1 MAAQIKIW
9 LLAFRPKT
17 LWAAVAPVLVGTALA
32 AREGSVRPLV
42 TVAILAAAVLIQVGA
57 NLANDVY
64 DYLKGADAQGRLGP
78 ARVTARGLLAPS
90 QVKAG
95 MVLVFGL
102 AIMIGFYLAWVGG
115 WPIVLIGLASIAVAI
130 AYTGGPW
137 PLGYHGL
144 GDLLVFLFF
153 GVVAVFGSV
162 YLHTGLF
169 LPASLWGAIPM
180 GALATAILVVNNYRD
195 IDTDLRAGKRTLAV
209 RLGRR
214 GTRVEYI
221 GLLVL
226 AYLVPVIYL
235 IAHQGSP
242 YLLLPLL
249 TLPLAWVNIRSL
261 LTTVEGGPLNTT
273 LARTAG
279 LQILYGCLFS
289 LGLLL

>member
-1 MAAQIKIW
+1 MAKFKIW
-9 LLAFRPKT
+9 LMAFRPKT

-42 TVAILAAAVLIQVGA
+42 TGAILAAAILIQVGA

-64 DYLKGADAQGRLGP
+64 DYLKGADTQGRPGP
-78 ARVTARGLLAPS
+78 VRVTQSGLLAPS

-102 AIMIGFYLAWVGG
+102 AIMIGFYLVWVGG
-115 WPIVLIGLASIAVAI
+115 WPIVVIGLVSIAVAI
-130 AYTGGPW
+130 VYTGGPW
-137 PLGYHGL
+137 PFGYYGL
-144 GDLLVFLFF
+144 GDVMVFIFF
-153 GVVAVFGSV
+153 GIVAVFGTV
-162 YLHTGLF
+162 YLNTDVF
-169 LPASLWGAIPM
+169 LPASLWGAVPM

-195 IDTDLRAGKRTLAV
+195 IDTDRRAGKRTLAV

-214 GTRVEYI
+214 GTRLEYI
-221 GLLVL
+221 GLVVL
-226 AYLVPVIYL
+226 AYLVPPIYL
-235 IAHQGSP
+235 AASQGSP
-242 YLLLPLL
+242 YLLLPYL

-261 LTTVEGGPLNTT
+261 LTTVEGGPLNAT
-273 LARTAG
+273 LARTAR

>member
-1 MAAQIKIW
+1 MAKFKIW
-9 LLAFRPKT
+9 LMAFRPKT

-42 TVAILAAAVLIQVGA
+42 TVAILGAAILIQVGA

-64 DYLKGADAQGRLGP
+64 DYLKGADTQGRLGP
-78 ARVTARGLLAPS
+78 ARVTERGLLAPA

-115 WPIVLIGLASIAVAI
+115 WPIVVIGLVSIAVAI
-130 AYTGGPW
+130 AYTGGPR
-137 PLGYHGL
+137 PFGYYGL
-144 GDLLVFLFF
+144 GDVMVFLFF
-153 GVVAVFGSV
+153 GIVAVGGTV
-162 YLHTGLF
+162 YLHTGVF
-169 LPASLWGAIPM
+169 LPASLWGAVPM

-214 GTRVEYI
+214 GTRLEYI
-221 GLLVL
+221 GLVVL
-226 AYLVPVIYL
+226 AYLVPPIYL
-235 IAHQGSP
+235 AASQGSP
-242 YLLLPLL
+242 LLLLPYL

-261 LTTVEGGPLNTT
+261 LRTVEGGALNAT
-273 LARTAG
+273 LARTAR

>member
-1 MAAQIKIW
+1 MTQLNIW
-9 LLAFRPKT
+9 LQAFRPKT

-32 AREGSVRPLV
+32 AGEGHVRPLV
-42 TVAILAAAVLIQVGA
+42 TVAILGAAVLIQIGA

-64 DYLKGADAQGRLGP
+64 DYLKGADTQGRLGP
-78 ARVTARGLLAPS
+78 ARVTERGLLTPA

-115 WPIVLIGLASIAVAI
+115 WPIVAIGLVSIAVAI

-137 PLGYHGL
+137 PFGYYGL
-144 GDLLVFLFF
+144 GDLMVFLFF
-153 GVVAVFGSV
+153 GVVAVYGTV
-162 YLHTGLF
+162 YLITDVF
-169 LPASLWGAIPM
+169 LPASLWGAVPM

-214 GTRVEYI
+214 GTRLEYI

-226 AYLVPVIYL
+226 AYLVPGTYWVV
-235 IAHQGSP
+235 QGGSP
-242 YLLLPLL
+242 LVLLPYL
-249 TLPLAWVNIRSL
+249 TLPLAWINIRSL
-261 LTTVEGGPLNTT
+261 LITVDGQALNVT

-279 LQILYGCLFS
+279 LQLLYAGLFA
-289 LGLLL
+289 LGLLV

>member
-1 MAAQIKIW
+1 MAKFKIW
-9 LLAFRPKT
+9 LMAFRPKT

-42 TVAILAAAVLIQVGA
+42 TVAILGAAILIQVGA

-64 DYLKGADAQGRLGP
+64 DYLKGADTQGRLGP
-78 ARVTARGLLAPS
+78 ARVTERGLLAPA

-115 WPIVLIGLASIAVAI
+115 WPIVVIGLVSIAVAI
-130 AYTGGPW
+130 AYTGGPR
-137 PLGYHGL
+137 PFGYYGL
-144 GDLLVFLFF
+144 GDVMVFLFF
-153 GVVAVFGSV
+153 GIVAVFGTV
-162 YLHTGLF
+162 YLNTDVF
-169 LPASLWGAIPM
+169 LPASLWGAVPM

-195 IDTDLRAGKRTLAV
+195 IDTDRRAGKRTLAV

-214 GTRVEYI
+214 GTRLEYI
-221 GLLVL
+221 GLVVL
-226 AYLVPVIYL
+226 AYLVPPVYFV
-235 IAHQGSP
+235 AGEGSP
-242 YLLLPLL
+242 LLLLPYL

-261 LTTVEGGPLNTT
+261 LRTVEGGGLNAT
-273 LARTAG
+273 LARTAR

>member
-1 MAAQIKIW
+1 MVKIKIW
-9 LLAFRPKT
+9 LLASRPKT

-32 AREGSVRPLV
+32 AGEGHVRPLV
-42 TVAILAAAVLIQVGA
+42 TVAILGAAVLIQVGA

-64 DYLKGADAQGRLGP
+64 DYLKGADTLGRLGP
-78 ARVTARGLLAPS
+78 ARVTERGLLTPA

-95 MVLVFGL
+95 MMLVFGL

-115 WPIVLIGLASIAVAI
+115 WPIVVIGLVSIAVAL

-137 PLGYHGL
+137 PFGYYGL
-144 GDLLVFLFF
+144 GDLVVFLFF
-153 GVVAVFGSV
+153 GIVAVVGTV
-162 YLHTGLF
+162 YLHTGVF

-209 RLGRR
+209 RLGRK
-214 GTRVEYI
+214 GTRLEYI

-226 AYLVPVIYL
+226 AYLVPAVYL
-235 IAHQGSP
+235 AAQQGSP
-242 YLLLPLL
+242 LLLLPYL

-261 LTTVEGGPLNTT
+261 LTTVAGGPLNAT
-273 LARTAG
+273 LARTAR

-289 LGLLL
+289 MGLLL

>member
-1 MAAQIKIW
+1 MTQLNIW
-9 LLAFRPKT
+9 LQAFRPKT

-32 AREGSVRPLV
+32 AGEGHVRPLV
-42 TVAILAAAVLIQVGA
+42 TVAILGAAVLIQIGA

-64 DYLKGADAQGRLGP
+64 DYLKGADTQGRLGP
-78 ARVTARGLLAPS
+78 ARVTERGLLTPA

-115 WPIVLIGLASIAVAI
+115 WPIVAIGLVSIAVAI

-137 PLGYHGL
+137 PFGYYGL
-144 GDLLVFLFF
+144 GDLMVFLFF
-153 GVVAVFGSV
+153 GVVAVYGTV
-162 YLHTGLF
+162 YLITDVF
-169 LPASLWGAIPM
+169 LPASLWGAVPM

-214 GTRVEYI
+214 GTRLEYI

-226 AYLVPVIYL
+226 AYLVPGTYWVV
-235 IAHQGSP
+235 QGGSS
-242 YLLLPLL
+242 LVLLPYL
-249 TLPLAWVNIRSL
+249 TLPLAWINIRSL
-261 LTTVEGGPLNTT
+261 LITVDGQALNVT

-279 LQILYGCLFS
+279 LQLLYAGLFA
-289 LGLLL
+289 LGLLV